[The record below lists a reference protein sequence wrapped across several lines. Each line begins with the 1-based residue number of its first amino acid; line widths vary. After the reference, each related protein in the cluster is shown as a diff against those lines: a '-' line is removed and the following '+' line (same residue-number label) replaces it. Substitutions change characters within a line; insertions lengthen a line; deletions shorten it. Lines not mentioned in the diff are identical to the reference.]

1 MTQLSREILEN
12 LLQHNDETSSSANAE
27 MWEVNE
33 MVRRLLAVEGREP
46 VGEVVLGSRDD
57 EGNYPHAHA
66 ICLAGDGCADWDNF
80 PDGFK
85 LYAAPPVAQ
94 PVQVPE
100 CFNRLLKHAYGM
112 SMGNDWNNGTMAG
125 HHREALC
132 KAVEDCR
139 TAMLQPSSG
148 ALQLPQWIKCSER
161 MPENCDGVFAWSE
174 AAFAYAVEAYF
185 DGSWYR
191 TLTDEEEHHITHWM
205 PLPEPP
211 QEPTK

>member
-1 MTQLSREILEN
+1 MTQLSKESLEN

-27 MWEVNE
+27 MWEVKE
-33 MVRRLLAVEGREP
+33 MARRLIAVEGREP

-148 ALQLPQWIKCSER
+148 ALQLVGEVVARNHPNHERNVDFRWLDFNVEPGTKLYAIKQER
-161 MPENCDGVFAWSE
+161 
-174 AAFAYAVEAYF
+174 
-185 DGSWYR
+185 R
-191 TLTDEEEHHITHWM
+191 
-205 PLPEPP
+205 
-211 QEPTK
+211 